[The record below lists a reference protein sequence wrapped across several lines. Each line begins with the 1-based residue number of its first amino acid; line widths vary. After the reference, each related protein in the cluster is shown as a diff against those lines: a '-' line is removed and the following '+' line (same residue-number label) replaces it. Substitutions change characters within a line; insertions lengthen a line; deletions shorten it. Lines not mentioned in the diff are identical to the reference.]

1 MQPRFGFAQDET
13 FIQVADTH
21 VTEPAEVNRLA
32 SQNEQIL
39 ARLKRGPATNVELAG
54 ISLKYTSRIS
64 DLREAG
70 YAIPPPE
77 RVKGGVTIYRL
88 EPDGAREG
96 SSSY

>member
-1 MQPRFGFAQDET
+1 MTQPRFGFAEDV
-13 FIQVADTH
+13 ILPRDTH
-21 VTEPAEVNRLA
+21 VVEPAEVNRLA
-32 SQNEQIL
+32 TQNEQIL

-77 RVKGGVTIYRL
+77 RVKGGVTIYKL
-88 EPDGAREG
+88 EPK
-96 SSSY
+96 

>member
-1 MQPRFGFAQDET
+1 MSQPTFTFAQDE
-13 FIQVADTH
+13 ILPRDSH
-21 VTEPAEVNRLA
+21 VTEPTEIKRLA
-32 SQNEQIL
+32 TQNEQIL
-39 ARLKRGPATNVELAG
+39 ARLKRGPATNVDLAK

-70 YAIPPPE
+70 HNIPPPE

-88 EPDGAREG
+88 IPEGASEG

>member
-1 MQPRFGFAQDET
+1 MTQPRMNFAEDV
-13 FIQVADTH
+13 ILPRDTH
-21 VTEPAEVNRLA
+21 VVEPAEVNRLA
-32 SQNEQIL
+32 TQNDRIL
-39 ARLKRGPATNVELAG
+39 ERLKRGPATNVELAG

-88 EPDGAREG
+88 IPEGAREG